1 MTSEPELIRTEASFS
16 VFSHATAP
24 GSALY
29 RRILTLFVGAKERFQ
44 VHLRPDDLMHELRI
58 DGGTRIDET
67 VVTNALD
74 SLVGWGNLIA
84 SPDTGRVTVVEDFY
98 RRRQLFQLSHEG
110 EAVERAFRTFDEA
123 LGRRGAL
130 QAVAL
135 DDIAIG
141 LQEVLALI
149 DEEVLDLGKL
159 QRSLTALTE
168 RFNDLAENASAFMGS
183 LQRTIDLTD
192 IDEDVFAAYKNRLIE
207 YLERFIH
214 DLTVRGP
221 QIASLLLSADQVRID
236 RALAAL
242 AERDA
247 ASVAPDSDDGAAL
260 GESERLFALWANR
273 WRGLQAW
280 FVATDGR
287 DSQSKLLRLSALAA
301 IPALLDVVRAVNA
314 KRSGRSDRSSDYLRL
329 AEWFQEADSDDDRHA
344 LWRAAFGLYSAR
356 HLSID
361 IETWQLWEDGSGLTG
376 VAWASAPPLR
386 ISPQLRRTAR
396 YERRGR
402 PNQVV
407 DRSADRA
414 MLALRAQREAEQIAE
429 ARKQI
434 ATLGTI
440 ELAAIARLDSV
451 AFGLFLA
458 LLGDALVTK
467 RPGEDST
474 STTSSDGTMRIEL
487 TTMPDA
493 ELVAIRTE
501 RGVLYGPNHLID
513 ISDLDS

>member
-1 MTSEPELIRTEASFS
+1 MKTEVLFS

-24 GSALY
+24 GSPLY
-29 RRILTLFVGAKERFQ
+29 RRILTLFVSAKERFQ
-44 VHLRPDDLMHELRI
+44 VHLRPDDLLHELRN
-58 DGGTRIDET
+58 DGGARVDET
-67 VVTNALD
+67 VVSNALD

-98 RRRQLFQLSHEG
+98 RRRQLFQLSQEG
-110 EAVERAFRTFDEA
+110 EAAERAFRTFDDA

-135 DDIAIG
+135 DDIATG
-141 LQEVLALI
+141 LQEVLTLI
-149 DEEVLDLGKL
+149 AQDDLDLGKL
-159 QRSLTALTE
+159 QQSLTALTT

-192 IDEDVFAAYKNRLIE
+192 TDEEVFAAYKNRLIE

-221 QIASLLLSADQVRID
+221 QIASLILAANQARID
-236 RALAAL
+236 RALSAL

-247 ASVAPDSDDGAAL
+247 ASVAPDSDDDAAE
-260 GESERLFALWANR
+260 GESERLYAVWANR
-273 WRGLQAW
+273 WRGLRSW

-329 AEWFQEADSDDDRHA
+329 AEWFQEAESDDDRHA

-356 HLSID
+356 HLSVD
-361 IETWQLWEDGSGLTG
+361 IETWQLWEDGSSLTG
-376 VAWASAPPLR
+376 MSWALVPALH
-386 ISPQLRRTAR
+386 ISPQLRRTGS

-402 PNQVV
+402 PNQVL
-407 DRSADRA
+407 DRSTDRA
-414 MLALRAQREAEQIAE
+414 VLALRAAREAEQISA
-429 ARKQI
+429 ARTQV
-434 ATLGTI
+434 ATHGTV
-440 ELAAIARLDSV
+440 ELADITRLDSV

-458 LLGDALVTK
+458 LLGDALVAK
-467 RPGEDST
+467 RPGSGVT
-474 STTSSDGTMRIEL
+474 TTTSSDGTMRIEL
-487 TTMPDA
+487 TAIPDD
-493 ELVAIRTE
+493 ELVAITTE
-501 RGVLYGPNHLID
+501 RGVLYGPNHLVS